1 MGSQVRVL
9 YRPLCKNGIAAGLE
23 VNLPMKLIRMVFC
36 ILVIFSLSPKASA
49 LSTNPVVTGEL
60 KKWHKVTLTFYGPQ
74 SSETAEP
81 NPFLDYRFSVT
92 FKNDNRIYKVPG
104 YFAADGNAANTG
116 ATSGNNWRVHF
127 APDFT
132 GQWTYSVSFRTGKNI
147 AVSDKPNVGEPI
159 AAIDGITGKFTVI
172 DTDKC
177 LPDNRARG
185 RLEYVNERY
194 LQFAETKD
202 YFIKQGAD
210 APENFLAY
218 TDFDGDFKADGQN
231 DRFIKT
237 WYAHIKD
244 WQDCDPTWRD
254 GKGRGII
261 GAVNYLAEKG
271 MNAISFLTLNID
283 GDDRNV
289 FPYLN
294 YNERYRMDVSRL
306 DQWEIVF
313 SHMDK
318 KGIYLHFKTQETEN
332 EILLDNGELG
342 IQRRLYY
349 RELIARFGH
358 HLALNWNLG
367 EENGWPPGK
376 LNQSATQRKAMAEYF
391 YRHDPYHHLIVIH
404 NGMMP
409 DDLLGNLSKL
419 TGFSLQT
426 NREDFLEI
434 HKVVLEWINKSA
446 DTGKAW
452 VVACDEP
459 GDASH
464 ALVPDSDDPNH
475 DNARKNALW
484 GTLMAG
490 GTGNEWYFG
499 YKHDNSDLTCQDW
512 RSRNLWWDQCRIAM
526 QFFNMYLP
534 FWKMQSHDELISTK
548 DGYCFAQPGHIYAVY
563 LKNGGTAEI
572 DLQQYK
578 GFFSVRWFN
587 PLKGGQLTKGTI
599 ETISGPSSKSIG
611 HPPAKKNKDWL
622 CLITEQGNKSN
633 H

>member
-1 MGSQVRVL
+1 
-9 YRPLCKNGIAAGLE
+9 LE
-23 VNLPMKLIRMVFC
+23 VDLLTKLIRTILC
-36 ILVIFSLSPKASA
+36 ILVVFSSCQKTSA
-49 LSTNPVVTGEL
+49 LLTNLVVTGEL

-74 SSETAEP
+74 SSETTEP
-81 NPFLDYRFSVT
+81 NPFLDYRLSVT

-104 YFAADGNAANTG
+104 YFAADGKAANTG
-116 ATSGNNWRVHF
+116 ATSGNNWRVNF

-147 AVSDKPNVGEPI
+147 AVSDEPNAGEPV

-177 LPDNRARG
+177 IPDNRARG

-218 TDFDGDFKADGQN
+218 ADFDGDFKTDGQN
-231 DRFIKT
+231 DHLIKT
-237 WYAHIKD
+237 WDVHIKD
-244 WQDCDPTWRD
+244 WQDGDPTWRD

-261 GAVNYLAEKG
+261 GAVNYLATEG
-271 MNAISFLTLNID
+271 MNAISFLTLNIN
-283 GDDRNV
+283 GDDRNI

-313 SHMDK
+313 SFMDK

-332 EILLDNGELG
+332 ETLLDNGELG
-342 IQRRLYY
+342 IQRKLYY

-376 LNQSATQRKAMAEYF
+376 LNQSTAQRKAMAEYF
-391 YRHDPYHHLIVIH
+391 YQHDPYHHHIVIH

-426 NREDFLEI
+426 NREDFLEV
-434 HKVVLEWINKSA
+434 HEAVLEWIKKSA

-464 ALVPDSDDPNH
+464 GLLPDSDDTNH

-490 GTGNEWYFG
+490 GAGNEWYFG
-499 YKHDNSDLTCQDW
+499 YKHDNSDLTCQNW
-512 RSRNLWWDQCRIAM
+512 RRRNLWWDQCRIAM
-526 QFFNMYLP
+526 QFFNMHLP

-563 LKNGGTAEI
+563 LKNGGIAEL

-578 GFFSVRWFN
+578 GVFSVRWFN
-587 PLKGGQLTKGTI
+587 PRKDGQLSKGTV
-599 ETISGPSSKSIG
+599 ETISGPSLKSIG
-611 HPPAKKNKDWL
+611 HPPAEKNKDWL
-622 CLITEQGNKSN
+622 CLITEKDNKSN